1 MRGCLNEIAP
11 FSLQNRNLITG
22 RRGYPVSEIPNN
34 MANEKTEKQFPEAMS
49 KASTYYMEDAEIRNV
64 LEEEFLTYGDKDI
77 DEIIAVINDR
87 ISKIVSERK

>member
-1 MRGCLNEIAP
+1 M
-11 FSLQNRNLITG
+11 
-22 RRGYPVSEIPNN
+22 SEIPNN
-34 MANEKTEKQFPEAMS
+34 MANEKQFPEAMS

>member
-1 MRGCLNEIAP
+1 MSQRDSP